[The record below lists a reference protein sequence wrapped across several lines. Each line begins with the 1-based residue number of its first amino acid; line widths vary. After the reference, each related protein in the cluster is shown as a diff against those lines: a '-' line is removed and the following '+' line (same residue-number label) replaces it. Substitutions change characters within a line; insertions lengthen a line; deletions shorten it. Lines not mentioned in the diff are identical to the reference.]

1 MYSILTHK
9 YYVDEIYD
17 AVIVW
22 PIVQTSREFLW
33 KFVDVSV
40 IDGAVN
46 GVGKVVRGSAGGLR
60 HMQTGYV
67 RTYAGWILF
76 GGVLVLVWFLR

>member
-1 MYSILTHK
+1 MYSIMFNK

-22 PIVQTSREFLW
+22 PVARMARDFLW
-33 KFVDVSV
+33 KFVDVIV
-40 IDGAVN
+40 IDGTVN
-46 GVGKVVRGSAGGLR
+46 GIGGLVRFSGRGFR

-76 GGVLVLVWFLR
+76 GGILVVAWFLR